1 MYATVNPS
9 TIHRV
14 LFIRTDR
21 LGETLLNLPAIV
33 TLKRAFPHAS
43 LTFLVQPELA
53 SLFQDVSD
61 VNHVITCAPDAQ
73 QSWWGRARALA
84 QVLKP
89 LQFDVAV
96 ISNPKKE
103 LHLAVWLAGIRWRV
117 GYARKL
123 GRWLLTHRLQDR
135 KALGERHEVEY
146 NLDLVQALGLPRS
159 IPQWGYPR
167 LVHEQVEVQ
176 QLLEQQGIRPSD
188 PFIAVHPWTSNPL
201 KRWPPERYT
210 ALIRYAREQLAIQV
224 VMIGGPEEAAEGH
237 SVLPVGMPVAN
248 LTGRLT
254 LRQLTA
260 LLQRARL
267 LISNDSGPVHLA
279 ACVSTRTL
287 VLFGTP
293 NPANGPRRWGPWGDG
308 HMVIWKPSMDEIRVD
323 EVCAA
328 LQQAL
333 RGAR

>member
-73 QSWWGRARALA
+73 QSWWGQARALA

-96 ISNPKKE
+96 ISNSKKE

-146 NLDLVQALGLPRS
+146 NLDLVRALGLPSS

-176 QLLEQQGIRPSD
+176 RLLEQQGIRPSD
-188 PFIAVHPWTSNPL
+188 PFIAVHPWASNPL
-201 KRWPPERYT
+201 KRWPLERYA
-210 ALIRYAREQLAIQV
+210 ALIRYARERLAVQV
-224 VMIGGPEEAAEGH
+224 VMIGGPEEATE
-237 SVLPVGMPVAN
+237 SQSLPRAVPVAN

-254 LRQLTA
+254 LRQLAA
-260 LLQRARL
+260 LLQCARL
-267 LISNDSGPVHLA
+267 LVSNDSGPVHLA

-293 NPANGPRRWGPWGDG
+293 NPANGPHRWGPWGNG
-308 HMVIWKPSMDEIRVD
+308 HCVIWRPSMDEITID
-323 EVCAA
+323 EVREA
-328 LQQAL
+328 LTQML
-333 RGAR
+333 RGSE